1 MMDMDDKDHSA
12 EELHQLAIEEIAQ
25 EIGQPA
31 ATVRAVYEGEY
42 ARLKAD
48 AKVTDY
54 LGLFAARRAR
64 ETLLRKG
71 A

>member
-1 MMDMDDKDHSA
+1 MDEDQKGDDVA
-12 EELHQLAIEEIAQ
+12 ELHQLVIEEIAQ
-25 EIGQPA
+25 EIGEPV

-42 ARLKAD
+42 ARLNAD

-54 LGLFAARRAR
+54 LGLFAVRRTRA
-64 ETLLRKG
+64 TLLREH